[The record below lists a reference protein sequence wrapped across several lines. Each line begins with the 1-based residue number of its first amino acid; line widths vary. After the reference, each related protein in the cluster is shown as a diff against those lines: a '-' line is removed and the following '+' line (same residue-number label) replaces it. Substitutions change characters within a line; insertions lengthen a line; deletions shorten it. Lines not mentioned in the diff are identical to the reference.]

1 MNFSLYIAKRYLL
14 ARKSH
19 TAINIISLISVIGVA
34 TGTMAL
40 VVVLSVFNGFD
51 QLVRS
56 LFNSFDPDLKI
67 TLVEGKVFSP
77 DSAFLKQL
85 GSINGVQAY
94 SLILEENALLR
105 YRDQQYIAIVKGV
118 SENYQQVT
126 GIDTMIVDGRF
137 QLHKGDI
144 PHAIVG
150 QGVAYFLSM
159 RLNFIDPLMIY
170 VPKRQKSIQLNPES
184 AFNRKF
190 IYAAGIFAIE
200 QDVDSKYLLVP
211 LSFMRQLLN
220 YTSEVSA
227 IELKLTPTSNL
238 PTVQQQVQQLT
249 GSGFKVQNRLQQ
261 KELFYKIM
269 KSEKWAIFFILSFI
283 LIVAS
288 FNIIG
293 TLTMLIIEKSQDI
306 KLLHALGVTRG
317 GLRRI
322 FLAEGMLVVSFGA
335 IAGLALGAI
344 ICWVQIHFGLVQLNG
359 SGSFIIDAYPVKMVA
374 SDFVLILG
382 TVLTIGFLAA
392 WYPVRFISN
401 KFFLNPEK

>member
-77 DSAFLKQL
+77 DSILLKQL
-85 GSINGVQAY
+85 SSINDVQTY

-105 YRDQQYIAIVKGV
+105 YRDQQYIAIIKGV
-118 SENYQQVT
+118 SDNYQQVT

-137 QLHKGDI
+137 QLYKGDI

-150 QGVAYFLSM
+150 QGVAYYLSM

-200 QDVDSKYLLVP
+200 QEVDSKYLLVP

-227 IELKLTPTSNL
+227 IELKLTPEANL
-238 PTVQQQVQQLT
+238 KTVQQQVQQLT
-249 GSGFKVQNRLQQ
+249 GYGFKVQNRLQQ

-335 IAGLALGAI
+335 IVGLALGAI

-374 SDFVLILG
+374 SDFVLILC

>member
-77 DSAFLKQL
+77 DSILLKQL
-85 GSINGVQAY
+85 SSINGVQTY

-105 YRDQQYIAIVKGV
+105 YRDQQYIAIIKGV
-118 SENYQQVT
+118 SDNYQQVT

-137 QLHKGDI
+137 QLYKGDI

-150 QGVAYFLSM
+150 QGVAYYLSM

-170 VPKRQKSIQLNPES
+170 VPKRQKSILLNPES

-200 QDVDSKYLLVP
+200 QEVDSKYLLVP

-227 IELKLTPTSNL
+227 IELKLTPDANL
-238 PTVQQQVQQLT
+238 KTVQQQVQQLT
-249 GSGFKVQNRLQQ
+249 GYGFKVQNRLQQ

-335 IAGLALGAI
+335 IVGLVLGAI

-374 SDFVLILG
+374 SDFVLILC